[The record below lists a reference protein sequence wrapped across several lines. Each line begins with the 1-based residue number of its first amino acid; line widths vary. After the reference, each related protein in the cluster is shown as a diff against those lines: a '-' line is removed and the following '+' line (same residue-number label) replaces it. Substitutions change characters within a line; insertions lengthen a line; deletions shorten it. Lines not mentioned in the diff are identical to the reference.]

1 MTPIELNNFSIHLGK
16 RITLKKCNF
25 SIAEGS
31 STVIM
36 GPTGTGKSVFLKSI
50 GGILST
56 QIFTFEGSMKITGTM
71 VTSRPQLDFDAWTKE
86 QSGPCLFPAERRKL

>member
-56 QIFTFEGSMKITGTM
+56 QIFTFEGSMLLTQTDLPLPVEPAIRRCG
-71 VTSRPQLDFDAWTKE
+71 VFTK
-86 QSGPCLFPAERRKL
+86 SIICVSP